1 MLREKIATHNLSHI
15 IYVSIFYHENFIHL
29 SITYHLCFTI
39 LSTKLYSSFCLMS
52 FMFQYFINKIMLI
65 FLSHSV
71 YVSIFYQQNYNHH
84 SVSYRL
90 CFNILINK
98 IIFTFSVSYHFISF
112 LCHSLCFNILSTELY
127 SPFLSYIIYVSI
139 FYQQNYS
146 HLSVS
151 IICFNIL
158 STKRYSSFCRTS
170 FMFQYSINKIKL
182 IVLSH
187 IIDVSIF

>member
-1 MLREKIATHNLSHI
+1 MLRI
-15 IYVSIFYHENFIHL
+15 ISVTYHFASIFYHENYIHL
-29 SITYHLCFTI
+29 SVTYHLCFNI

-52 FMFQYFINKIMLI
+52 FMFQYFINKIILI

-98 IIFTFSVSYHFISF
+98 IMFTFSVSYHFISF

-127 SPFLSYIIYVSI
+127 SPFLSCIIYVSI
-139 FYQQNYS
+139 FYQQNDS

-151 IICFNIL
+151 YHLFQYFINKTIFLFLSHIVCFNIL
-158 STKRYSSFCRTS
+158 STK
-170 FMFQYSINKIKL
+170 
-182 IVLSH
+182 
-187 IIDVSIF
+187 